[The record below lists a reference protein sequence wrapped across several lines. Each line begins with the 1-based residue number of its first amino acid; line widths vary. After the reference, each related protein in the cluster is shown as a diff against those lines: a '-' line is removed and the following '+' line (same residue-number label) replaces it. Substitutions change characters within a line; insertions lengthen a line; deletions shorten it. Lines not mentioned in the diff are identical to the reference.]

1 MRLLI
6 TGGMG
11 FIGSNFILY
20 MMNKYPEYQVYNLD
34 LLTYAAHKDNVSEV
48 EHLPNYHFIQG
59 DICNESL
66 LSVIFGEGIDAVV
79 HFAAESHV
87 DRSIEDP
94 LRFVRT
100 NIQGTHTLLEAA
112 IQHDVK
118 RFVQIST
125 DEVYGSL
132 GQMGYFTETTSLAPN
147 SPYSASK
154 AGADMLVRAYYHTY
168 NFPAMITR
176 CSNNYGPNQFPE
188 KLIPLSILKVLNDQR
203 VPLYGDGL
211 NVRDWLYV
219 EDHCNAIDLVLHGGT
234 PGEVYNVGG
243 NNEYTNIDII
253 RRILDEL
260 GKTENLIHY
269 VKDRLGHDRR
279 YAIDAAKIRNELGWK
294 PSTPFEQGIKKTIQW
309 YVNHEQWLREI
320 AEGSH
325 RGYGLDPIRGDHC

>member
-20 MMNKYPEYQVYNLD
+20 MMKKYPEYHVYNLD
-34 LLTYAAHKDNVSEV
+34 LLTYAAHRDNVSEV
-48 EHLPNYHFIQG
+48 ENLSNYHFIQG
-59 DICNESL
+59 DILNESL

-100 NIQGTHTLLEAA
+100 NIQGTNTLLKVAMR
-112 IQHDVK
+112 HDVK

-243 NNEYTNIDII
+243 NNEYTNIEII
-253 RRILDEL
+253 RCILAEL
-260 GKTENLIHY
+260 GKTESLIHY
-269 VKDRLGHDRR
+269 VKDRPGHDRR
-279 YAIDAAKIRNELGWK
+279 YAIDASKIRNELGWK
-294 PSTPFEQGIKKTIQW
+294 QSTPFEKGIKKTIQW
-309 YVNHEQWLREI
+309 YVNHEQWLRKI
-320 AEGSH
+320 VEGSH
-325 RGYGLDPIRGDHC
+325 RGNGLDPIGGDHC